1 MASLVTDQ
9 FRIFAAKQFINSLS
23 VPIGVSDSVAGT
35 QRQKLYIFI
44 GRSKNWNFERYSSL
58 NNDNNPPIPED
69 SFNDLHEIYD
79 DMIAIKRI
87 NASDVKLVIKRKTWA
102 PGIIYDM
109 YKHNYSS
116 TKLSSSGATKLYDCD
131 FYVMNSQYQIFKCI
145 YNGETPENINGISTS
160 SNGEPIATIGQ
171 TSIITTPD
179 GYRWKFIYQLSI
191 DDVLKFLSNDFIPL
205 LSDSTVVSAAVN
217 GALDTVLIN
226 NRGSNLTPGT
236 YYAKVIGDGT
246 NAIVRIVVNNTGS
259 FNGKIFSA
267 SIETSGS
274 NYTYAKVNLTETFS
288 DIACTISSNIGISS
302 NGTSYLEIII
312 PPTGGHGY
320 SSEIELG
327 AYRVM
332 INSKLEFLDGFG
344 DIPIDMEFRRFGIIA
359 NPTEYGNNTQ
369 STNSTKSAC
378 KAIKFNNSFSNN
390 FTNGETIIQTTTNA
404 QGVVIH
410 WDSINKILRYYQNE
424 YSGLY
429 NDKLISFSGN
439 NTITGQSSNT
449 SGNPLTSYTS
459 GSNGVPTSITGIV
472 FTSGYALPEINKYV
486 SPILY
491 YENRKPIVRSNDQIE
506 DIKLVI
512 EF

>member
-23 VPIGVSDSVAGT
+23 VPLGVSDSIAGT
-35 QRQKLYIFI
+35 QRQKLYIFV
-44 GRSKNWNFERYSSL
+44 GRSKDWNFERYTGL

-69 SFNDLHEIYD
+69 SFNDLNEIYD

-87 NASDVKLVIKRKTWA
+87 NAFDLKQVIKRKTWKS
-102 PGIIYDM
+102 GIIYDM

-116 TKLSSSGATKLYDCD
+116 TNPSSTGATKLYDSD

-145 YNGETPENINGISTS
+145 YNGQTPENINGISTA
-160 SNGEPIATIGQ
+160 SNGEPIASTSQ

-179 GYRWKFIYQLSI
+179 GYRWKFMYQISI
-191 DDVLKFLSNDFIPL
+191 DDILKFISNDFIPIS
-205 LSDSTVVSAAVN
+205 SDSIIVSAAVN

-226 NRGSNLTPGT
+226 NRGSSLNPGT
-236 YYAKVIGDGT
+236 YYSKVIGDGT
-246 NAIVRIVVNNTGS
+246 NAIVRIVVNNTGT
-259 FNGKIFSA
+259 FNGKIFTA
-267 SIETSGS
+267 SIEIPGA

-288 DIACTISSNIGISS
+288 DIACTISSSMGITS

-312 PPTGGHGY
+312 PPVGGHGF

-332 INSKLEFLDGFG
+332 INSKLEFLDGSG
-344 DIPIDMEFRRFGIIA
+344 DIPVDMEFRRFGLIA
-359 NPTEYGNNTQ
+359 NPTEYGNNIQ
-369 STNSTKSAC
+369 STDSTKSVC
-378 KAIKFNNSFSNN
+378 KAIKFSNSFSSN
-390 FTNGETIIQTTTNA
+390 FINGEIIVQNTTNA
-404 QGVVIH
+404 TGVVIH

-429 NDKLISFSGN
+429 NNKLISFSGEN
-439 NTITGQSSNT
+439 AIIGQSSNT
-449 SGNPLTSYTS
+449 NGIPLISYTS
-459 GSNGVPTSITGIV
+459 GANGQPSSIAGIV
-472 FTSGYALPEINKYV
+472 FTSGYALSEINKYN
-486 SPILY
+486 SSILY
-491 YENRKPIVRSNDQIE
+491 YENRKPIVRSSDQIE